1 MVKVKDIINMF
12 DIVVDVYHD
21 DKFVA
26 NSIDIDELN
35 GEHWVMDKEVVNIVV
50 GDCDVVLETK

>member
-12 DIVVDVYHD
+12 DVVVDVYHD
-21 DKFVA
+21 GVFVT
-26 NSIDIDELN
+26 NSIRDLN
-35 GEHWVMDKEVVNIVV
+35 GEHWVMDKEVANIVV